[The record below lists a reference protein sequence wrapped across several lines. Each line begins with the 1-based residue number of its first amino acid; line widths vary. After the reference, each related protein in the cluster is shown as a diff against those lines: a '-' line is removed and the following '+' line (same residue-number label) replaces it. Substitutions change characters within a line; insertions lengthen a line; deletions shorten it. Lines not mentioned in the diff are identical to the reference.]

1 MGASLLMLANEGF
14 AASPVS
20 LRARFEIENGYKR
33 ITLGHY
39 GCEICPGTEEGIAEI
54 MRERREVL
62 SRFSDLRIDYAAL
75 WPYDQGG
82 CTCAGCVPWGAR

>member
-20 LRARFEIENGYKR
+20 LCARFELENGYKS
-33 ITLGHY
+33 IPLDHY

-62 SRFSDLRIDYAAL
+62 SRCIDYAVL
-75 WPYDQGG
+75 
-82 CTCAGCVPWGAR
+82 